1 MDINTMIKVKE
12 AIDKTC
18 PTRYMQKLSEMESVY
33 YTTGIIRVLENFLW
47 DEMNV
52 GEIAELKNYVWDKR
66 EGE

>member
-1 MDINTMIKVKE
+1 MDINTMIKVKI
-12 AIDKTC
+12 AIDETC
-18 PTRYMQKLSEMESVY
+18 PPRYMQGLGEMESVY

-47 DEMNV
+47 DDLTV